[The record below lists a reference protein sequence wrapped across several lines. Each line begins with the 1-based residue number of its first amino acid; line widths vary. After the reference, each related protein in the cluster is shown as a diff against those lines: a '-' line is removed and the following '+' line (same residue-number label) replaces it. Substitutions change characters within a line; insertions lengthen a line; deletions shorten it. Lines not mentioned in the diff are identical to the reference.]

1 MSEEKRRRHRSPCR
15 IEAVLEGEEG
25 RISKGPCRDISL
37 LGLFL
42 AAPGSAAKGLRCRVE
57 ITLSGKTSSV
67 TLAMRGRVVRVAPD
81 GLAVAFDSM
90 DAETSGH
97 LRNIVLVHSTD
108 PDRVRGELG
117 G

>member
-1 MSEEKRRRHRSPCR
+1 
-15 IEAVLEGEEG
+15 
-25 RISKGPCRDISL
+25 
-37 LGLFL
+37 
-42 AAPGSAAKGLRCRVE
+42 
-57 ITLSGKTSSV
+57 
-67 TLAMRGRVVRVAPD
+67 MRGRVVRVAPD